1 MAGHLPWGITRI
13 RLEFRVEKG
22 ELSRVSPPQTEPSTA
37 ICHHTGALAI
47 TTRPLMDTIPAASHD
62 EPATDSPAT
71 HISIGKKTVIG
82 GSGALLG
89 AIVGGPIGAVVG
101 GAIGTAVGSVAEHN
115 PSGKT
120 SHAIDETVKSVRKAA
135 GSTESVAKTV
145 AARTVAVAKGAAE
158 GAKREMK
165 ATK

>member
-1 MAGHLPWGITRI
+1 
-13 RLEFRVEKG
+13 
-22 ELSRVSPPQTEPSTA
+22 
-37 ICHHTGALAI
+37 
-47 TTRPLMDTIPAASHD
+47 MDTIASASHD
-62 EPATDSPAT
+62 EPATDSSAKY
-71 HISIGKKTVIG
+71 IAIGKKTVVG

-101 GAIGTAVGSVAEHN
+101 GAIGAVVGAVAEHN

-120 SHAIDETVKSVRKAA
+120 SHAIDSTVNSVRKAA
-135 GSTESVAKTV
+135 GSTESMAKT
-145 AARTVAVAKGAAE
+145 ATARTVAVAKGAAE

>member
-1 MAGHLPWGITRI
+1 MRSSNLSLKASKIAAN
-13 RLEFRVEKG
+13 RLCSSFR
-22 ELSRVSPPQTEPSTA
+22 S
-37 ICHHTGALAI
+37 GASL
-47 TTRPLMDTIPAASHD
+47 
-62 EPATDSPAT
+62 
-71 HISIGKKTVIG
+71 G

-101 GAIGTAVGSVAEHN
+101 GAIGAVVGAVAEHN

-120 SHAIDETVKSVRKAA
+120 SHAIDSTVNSVRKAA
-135 GSTESVAKTV
+135 GSTESMAKT
-145 AARTVAVAKGAAE
+145 ATARTVAVAKGAAE